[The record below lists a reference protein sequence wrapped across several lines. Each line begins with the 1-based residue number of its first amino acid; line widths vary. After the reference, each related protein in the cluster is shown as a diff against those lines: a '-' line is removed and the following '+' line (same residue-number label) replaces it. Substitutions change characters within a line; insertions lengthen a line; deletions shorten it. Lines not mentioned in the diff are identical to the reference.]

1 MNCRPSGLT
10 KSNGLSSDMT
20 ARRLARMAQAI
31 RESVSSAILFELK
44 DPRVQDV
51 TVVGVDVAGD
61 LRSARVRV
69 TVRGDSKA
77 QALSLHGLRSA
88 RGFLQSKIADRL
100 KTRYTPMLE
109 FELDDGFRQHL
120 ETAQLL
126 SEIEKE
132 QSPTDEPSSELSPE
146 D

>member
-1 MNCRPSGLT
+1 
-10 KSNGLSSDMT
+10 MT
-20 ARRLARMAQAI
+20 SRRLARMAQAI

-61 LRSARVRV
+61 LRSAHVRV
-69 TVRGDSKA
+69 TVRGDEKA

-88 RGFLQSKIADRL
+88 RGFLQSKIGARL
-100 KTRYTPMLE
+100 ETRYIPVLE
-109 FELDDGFRQHL
+109 FSLDDQGRQHL
-120 ETAQLL
+120 EAARLL
-126 SEIEKE
+126 SELELQQE
-132 QSPTDEPSSELSPE
+132 QEQEQVSAAENSRELSTE

>member
-1 MNCRPSGLT
+1 MS
-10 KSNGLSSDMT
+10 

-88 RGFLQSKIADRL
+88 RGFLQSRIAERL
-100 KTRYTPMLE
+100 KTRYIPVLE
-109 FELDDGFRQHL
+109 FSLDDEFRQPL
-120 ETAQLL
+120 EAARLL
-126 SEIEKE
+126 SEIEKDHAATNE
-132 QSPTDEPSSELSPE
+132 SSQELSAG